1 MINLLNTL
9 NEGQI
14 KKLKSIS
21 SLVKGPVTLPSFKEK
36 EEAKTIIEYKLSG
49 EGSVTFKYAEDVL
62 IALGHAQEKK
72 HIFNENLLLDDIKA
86 DETIKFPYYQ

>member
-9 NEGQI
+9 NERQI
-14 KKLKSIS
+14 RKLKSIS
-21 SLVKGPVTLPSFKEK
+21 SLIKGSVSLPSFKEK
-36 EEAKTIIEYKLSG
+36 VEAKEIIEYKLTG
-49 EGSVTFKYAEDVL
+49 EGSVTLKYAQDVL

-72 HIFNENLLLDDIKA
+72 DIFNENLLLDDIKA